1 VPSRLTPGR
10 LAAGLVALAAVLP
23 YLPTLDNY
31 FAQDDFGVV
40 QLMASRSLAYFP
52 RWFVMPWT
60 ENIWQYTPDE
70 IRPFVASS
78 YVIGSW
84 WDPASPVLQHILN
97 VAIHAGNALLV
108 FGIAARVAGLSVV
121 AAACAGV
128 VFAVLPMQTESVAWV
143 TGRVDSMPTLFYL
156 AAFYLFCRW
165 RLDGRASFYWWSLA
179 ACFAALFSKQNTVT
193 LVPALI
199 AYDAL
204 FFKLTLEA
212 TEGGRRPAATQALSW
227 LPPPGERSRWLR
239 RLAAP
244 HIPFILLTAGYLAL
258 RYLLFHEVAREGL
271 LTASRLP
278 YILADMSTHIRRMI
292 LGEPGL
298 AVSLTAT
305 AMGVGACAVVTAAI
319 GALTNREHAKRL
331 ILPVLYFAGVWMVLG
346 IAPTAVAGYASPRHM
361 YLASVGWAVLLGIAF
376 EVVWTATPSRVMKPV
391 AVAAAATVLTVYAVR
406 LSADVRLWDVRS
418 MVSQQMLRDVER
430 EALSAPPGTLII
442 AGAPRRS
449 WDFALPLALRPP
461 FTSEDLTR
469 RVSVI
474 SDSSIH
480 CCPAYH
486 WEPYT
491 RDALRAWLARPDRP
505 PVIALYWDA
514 GTGSL
519 SRLSDHDD
527 PSLRTLMGLFVETDR
542 VASLDKAIHDL
553 MRDLVAPH
561 VVRR

>member
-1 VPSRLTPGR
+1 
-10 LAAGLVALAAVLP
+10 
-23 YLPTLDNY
+23 
-31 FAQDDFGVV
+31 
-40 QLMASRSLAYFP
+40 
-52 RWFVMPWT
+52 
-60 ENIWQYTPDE
+60 
-70 IRPFVASS
+70 
-78 YVIGSW
+78 
-84 WDPASPVLQHILN
+84 
-97 VAIHAGNALLV
+97 
-108 FGIAARVAGLSVV
+108 
-121 AAACAGV
+121 
-128 VFAVLPMQTESVAWV
+128 
-143 TGRVDSMPTLFYL
+143 
-156 AAFYLFCRW
+156 
-165 RLDGRASFYWWSLA
+165 
-179 ACFAALFSKQNTVT
+179 
-193 LVPALI
+193 
-199 AYDAL
+199 
-204 FFKLTLEA
+204 
-212 TEGGRRPAATQALSW
+212 
-227 LPPPGERSRWLR
+227 
-239 RLAAP
+239 
-244 HIPFILLTAGYLAL
+244 
-258 RYLLFHEVAREGL
+258 
-271 LTASRLP
+271 
-278 YILADMSTHIRRMI
+278 
-292 LGEPGL
+292 
-298 AVSLTAT
+298 
-305 AMGVGACAVVTAAI
+305 
-319 GALTNREHAKRL
+319 
-331 ILPVLYFAGVWMVLG
+331 
-346 IAPTAVAGYASPRHM
+346 
-361 YLASVGWAVLLGIAF
+361 
-376 EVVWTATPSRVMKPV
+376 
-391 AVAAAATVLTVYAVR
+391 VAAAATVLTVYAVR